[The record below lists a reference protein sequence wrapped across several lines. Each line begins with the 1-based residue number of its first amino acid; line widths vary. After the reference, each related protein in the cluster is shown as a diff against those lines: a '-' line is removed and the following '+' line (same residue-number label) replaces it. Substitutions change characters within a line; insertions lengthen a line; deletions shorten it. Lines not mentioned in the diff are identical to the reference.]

1 MSRDIL
7 ENISALLA
15 EGKLADLREQLC
27 DMNVVDIAQAMESLP
42 EDELLRIFL
51 IRREQLS
58 CLGIIGGFQK
68 VFVEIQSAITVYRD
82 T

>member
-58 CLGIIGGFQK
+58 CRRTFFLILSLFLRR
-68 VFVEIQSAITVYRD
+68 SC
-82 T
+82 

>member
-42 EDELLRIFL
+42 EDELLRIFRIL
-51 IRREQLS
+51 PKDIS
-58 CLGIIGGFQK
+58 AD
-68 VFVEIQSAITVYRD
+68 VFSYLAK
-82 T
+82 

>member
-27 DMNVVDIAQAMESLP
+27 DMNVK
-42 EDELLRIFL
+42 L
-51 IRREQLS
+51 IRKIRRHACS
-58 CLGIIGGFQK
+58 
-68 VFVEIQSAITVYRD
+68 Y
-82 T
+82 